1 LKKQSCRRG
10 LNVDRAIKANQPDPQ
25 ILIALNQ
32 GRLQRRRT
40 AMPAHL
46 KARKS
51 PAATAGLFVFRLPQL
66 VG

>member
-1 LKKQSCRRG
+1 M
-10 LNVDRAIKANQPDPQ
+10 VDRAIKANQPVPQ

-46 KARKS
+46 KARKK
-51 PAATAGLFVFRLPQL
+51 PGRNGRAFCFPVAAISGLMP
-66 VG
+66 G